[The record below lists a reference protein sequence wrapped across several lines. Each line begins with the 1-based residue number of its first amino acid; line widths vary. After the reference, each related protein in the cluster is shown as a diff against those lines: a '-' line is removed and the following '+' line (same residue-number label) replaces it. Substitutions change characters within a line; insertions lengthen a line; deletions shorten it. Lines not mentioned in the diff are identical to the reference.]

1 MGLTKV
7 RPDLFLMLINLIAPK
22 LTVPNGTVIP
32 EAPSEVLTF
41 HVKLNTYCEKLM
53 VKGHPLMK
61 RKQLKCSNNVSS
73 KRTIQN
79 WRFHSFL
86 HAN

>member
-61 RKQLKCSNNVSS
+61 RQQLKCSNNVSS
-73 KRTIQN
+73 KRTIQLA
-79 WRFHSFL
+79 FHLFL